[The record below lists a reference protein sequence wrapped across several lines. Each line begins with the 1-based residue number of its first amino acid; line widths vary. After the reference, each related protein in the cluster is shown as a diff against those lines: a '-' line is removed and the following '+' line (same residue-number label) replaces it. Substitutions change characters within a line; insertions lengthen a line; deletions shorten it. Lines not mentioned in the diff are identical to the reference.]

1 MVSKLKSKK
10 ETRSGKKVRKGKKK
24 KPIRIDLMAGFD
36 KSGKLATVRM
46 FFGPHNFI
54 RVGAIDGKAH
64 MAIGVTHH
72 GEVYDVSTV
81 PGGVEDLLTHKS
93 QEKSFPT
100 DSIDD
105 PFDDNKDIKWVT
117 LRFLS
122 QLYPDRLDGWR

>member
-1 MVSKLKSKK
+1 MKSKK
-10 ETRSGKKVRKGKKK
+10 ETLSGKKVQKGKKK
-24 KPIRIDLMAGFD
+24 KPIRLDLQAGFD

-72 GEVYDVSTV
+72 GKVYDVSTV
-81 PGGVEDLLTHKS
+81 PGGVEDLLCCRS
-93 QEKSFPT
+93 QGTFPT

-117 LRFLS
+117 IRGLDANKKIKLR
-122 QLYPDRLDGWR
+122 P